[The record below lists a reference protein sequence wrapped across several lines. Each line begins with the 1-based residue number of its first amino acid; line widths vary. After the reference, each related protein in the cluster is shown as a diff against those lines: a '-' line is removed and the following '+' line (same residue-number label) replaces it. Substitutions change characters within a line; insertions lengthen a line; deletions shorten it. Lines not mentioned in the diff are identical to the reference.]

1 MEDVRYSSGALGN
14 LRILELSDVIGEWC
28 GKLMGDMGADVIKIE
43 PLGGAAERQIG
54 PFYQDVPHAERSLH
68 FWHYNTSKRGITLNL
83 ETEDGVKLFRK
94 LVATADILLETFR
107 PGYLPSLGLGYEEL
121 QRINPRLIMC
131 SLTPFGQTG
140 PWSHYQ
146 SSDLIQM
153 AAGGQ
158 MGSTGYNE
166 EDVPDPPP
174 IAPGGGNAWHMGSHY
189 AYIAIM
195 AAVCMRDVTGEG
207 QYIDASV
214 HSSCALTTEGAIP
227 TYLFM
232 KQVMRRN
239 TGRHHSLLVS
249 GPSARSQHPTKDGR
263 YLNFGLGRLTPDRI
277 KVMVSWMDSHG
288 ITHDLNDPKYQNPGA
303 TPEDQAHVNEVV
315 EHFIANITQEE
326 AYHEGQERGFL
337 LGAVRAPE
345 DIVADPHWHDR
356 GFFVEVEH
364 PELGKSFTYPGG
376 SAIFPRT
383 PWQIS
388 RRAPL
393 VGEHNE
399 EIYGEVGLDL
409 PKLTMLR
416 EAGVI

>member
-1 MEDVRYSSGALGN
+1 MENTRYSSGALGN
-14 LRILELSDVIGEWC
+14 LRVLELSDVIGEWC

-43 PLGGAAERQIG
+43 PPGGATERQIG
-54 PFYQDVPHAERSLH
+54 PFYEDIPHPERSLH

-83 ETEDGVKLFRK
+83 ETEDGREIFRK
-94 LVATADILLETFR
+94 MVTTADVLLETYT
-107 PGYLPSLGLGYEEL
+107 PGYLPSLDLGYDSL
-121 QRINPRLIMC
+121 QEINPRLIMC

-140 PWSHYQ
+140 PWSQYK
-146 SSDLIQM
+146 SSDLVHM

-158 MGSTGYNE
+158 MASTGYNE

-174 IAPGGGNAWHMGSHY
+174 IAAGGGNAWHMGSHY

-195 AAVCMRDVTGEG
+195 AAACMRDMTGEG

-214 HSSCALTTEGAIP
+214 HSSCALTTEGAMPIYMF
-227 TYLFM
+227 T
-232 KQVMRRN
+232 KQVVRRN
-239 TGRHHSLLVS
+239 TGRHHSV
-249 GPSARSQHPTKDGR
+249 GPSPRTQHPTKEGG
-263 YLNFGLGRLTPDRI
+263 YVNFGAGRLNSATL
-277 KVMVSWMDSHG
+277 KVWADWMDSHG
-288 ITHDLNDPKYQNPGA
+288 IDHDLNDPKYLEPAAIQEN
-303 TPEDQAHVNEVV
+303 QVHINEVV
-315 EHFIANITQEE
+315 ENFFANVTQEE

-345 DIVADPHWHDR
+345 DLLEDLHWRDR

-376 SAIFPRT
+376 ASVFPKT

-393 VGEHNE
+393 IGEHNE
-399 EIYGEVGLDL
+399 EVYCGELGLS
-409 PKLTMLR
+409 KQHLTVLAEGR
-416 EAGVI
+416 VV